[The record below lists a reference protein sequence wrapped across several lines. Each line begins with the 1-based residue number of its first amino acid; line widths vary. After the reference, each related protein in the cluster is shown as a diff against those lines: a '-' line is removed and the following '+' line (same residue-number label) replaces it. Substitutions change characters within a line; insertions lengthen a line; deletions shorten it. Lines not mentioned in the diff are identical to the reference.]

1 MNLFLRC
8 TLPCTVCSGAQLYI
22 TLHGMQWCTALCTVC
37 SGVQLCYHVRY
48 AVVRSSVTMHG
59 MQWCATL
66 LSCTVFYFIY
76 TQLFIAMQG
85 MKWCTALC
93 MQCCTALCYHAR
105 YAVLHSFMLPCK
117 ISSVTQLS
125 VTMHGKQW
133 CTALCY
139 HARYAVVRSSDT
151 MHGMQWCAALLPC
164 TVCSGAQLSAR

>member
-1 MNLFLRC
+1 MLHSSL
-8 TLPCTVCSGAQLYI
+8 LSCTVCSGALLFIIMQV
-22 TLHGMQWCTALCTVC
+22 MQWCT
-37 SGVQLCYHVRY
+37 
-48 AVVRSSVTMHG
+48 TM
-59 MQWCATL
+59 QD
-66 LSCTVFYFIY
+66 FID

-139 HARYAVVRSSDT
+139 HARYAVVRSSVT

-164 TVCSGAQLSAR
+164 TVCSVHSSLHGKQWCTSLHR